1 MSLAQSGHFSRL
13 YRAGPILGVPTAI
26 TRHKRVETDL
36 RQQNAA
42 LEARVR
48 ELTAE
53 LAASEERL
61 RTLVEHAPEAMLV
74 FDAEARRFHNCN
86 GNALRLF
93 GLSREQLLQLGPADI
108 SPEIQPDGRQSTE
121 AARGWIAQAL
131 AGRTPIFEW
140 IHKHADGRL
149 IPCEVRLVRLPAEGR
164 DVVRASIIDN
174 TEHRRRER
182 IQQATYRISEAVH
195 GVQDLHSLY
204 ARVHEIVL
212 GLMPARNFYIAI
224 YDPATGLFTFPYFVD
239 ERDPAPGPRKL
250 SSGLTGSVIRTG
262 KPLLVNSRTQIQRLP
277 AGVAVLA
284 DETTYVETGTPS
296 AVWLGAP
303 LSVRGKPMGVIAVQD
318 YHNELAYGEDD
329 KQLLTFIGEQTALA
343 IERKKAE
350 EDLLKALEREKELGR
365 LKSNFVS
372 LVSHEFR
379 TPLGIIM
386 SSAEILRDYF
396 DSLEPA
402 ERTEHLDSIQ
412 RSTRRMADLMEEVLL
427 LGMFEAGRMDFKPE
441 WLDLGVLVRKIV
453 DEVRSATANA
463 CPIHLEISPESCHAR
478 TDERLFRHIFT
489 NLLSNAVKYSD
500 PGKPVDFVVQREG
513 TRAVCRVRDHGR
525 GIPAEDREWLFRAF
539 HRGRN
544 VADRPGTGLGL
555 VLVKRCVEL
564 HSGSV
569 EVESCPG
576 KGTIFTVLLP
586 LFPASP
592 PQTAATGPPK
602 DIA

>member
-1 MSLAQSGHFSRL
+1 MHS
-13 YRAGPILGVPTAI
+13 AI
-26 TRHKRVETDL
+26 TK
-36 RQQNAA
+36 RQQGETELREANVG
-42 LEARVR
+42 LEARIR
-48 ELTAE
+48 ELEAQ

-61 RTLVEHAPEAMLV
+61 RTLVEHAPEAMVV
-74 FDAEARRFHNCN
+74 FDAEARCFHNCN

-93 GLSREQLLQLGPADI
+93 GLTRDQLLRLGPADI
-108 SPEIQPDGRQSTE
+108 SPDFQPDGRRSSE

-140 IHKHADGRL
+140 IHKHADGRP

-164 DVVRASIIDN
+164 DLVRASIIDN
-174 TEHRRRER
+174 TEHRRRGR
-182 IQQATYRISEAVH
+182 IQQSTYRISEAVH
-195 GVQDLHSLY
+195 AAQDLQSLY

-224 YDPATGLFTFPYFVD
+224 YDAAIGLFTFPYFVD
-239 ERDPAPGPRKL
+239 ERDPAPGPRNL
-250 SSGLTGSVIRTG
+250 DSGLTGSIIRTG
-262 KPLLVNSRTQIQRLP
+262 KPLLVNSRTQIQKLP
-277 AGVAVLA
+277 AGVAVL
-284 DETTYVETGTPS
+284 DDKTTYIETGTPS

-303 LSVRGKPMGVIAVQD
+303 LSVRGQTMGVIAVQD
-318 YHNELAYGEDD
+318 YADDLAYGEDD
-329 KQLLTFIGEQTALA
+329 MQLLAFIGEQTGLA

-402 ERTEHLDSIQ
+402 ERTEHLESIQ

-427 LGMFEAGRMDFKPE
+427 LGRFEAGRVDFKPE
-441 WLDLGVLVRKIV
+441 WLDLCVLAGRIV

-463 CPIHLEISPESCHAR
+463 CPIHLEISSESRRAW

-500 PGKPVDFVVQREG
+500 RGKLVEFTVLRQQN
-513 TRAVCRVRDHGR
+513 RAVCKVRDQGR
-525 GIPAEDREWLFRAF
+525 GIPEEDREWLFRAF

-564 HSGSV
+564 HSGSI
-569 EVESCPG
+569 EVTSRLGEGS
-576 KGTIFTVLLP
+576 TFTVLLP
-586 LFPASP
+586 LFPAP
-592 PQTAATGPPK
+592 GPETALVAPNQNGPRAP
-602 DIA
+602 

>member
-1 MSLAQSGHFSRL
+1 MPASNDRLNNAGQACPVFFVQTATSR
-13 YRAGPILGVPTAI
+13 R
-26 TRHKRVETDL
+26 KRVEIEL
-36 RQQNAA
+36 RELNTA
-42 LEARVR
+42 LEARIR

-74 FDAEARRFHNCN
+74 FDADARCFHNCN

-93 GLSREQLLQLGPADI
+93 GLTREQLLQLGPADI
-108 SPEIQPDGRQSTE
+108 SPEIQPDGRRSIE

-140 IHKHADGRL
+140 IHTHADGRP

-164 DVVRASIIDN
+164 DLIRASIIDN
-174 TEHRRRER
+174 TDRRRRER

-195 GVQDLHSLY
+195 GVQDLRSLY
-204 ARVHEIVL
+204 ARVHEIVI

-224 YDPATGLFTFPYFVD
+224 YDPAMGLVTFPYFVD

-262 KPLLVNSRTQIQRLP
+262 KSLLVNSRTHIQRLP

-284 DETTYVETGTPS
+284 DKTTYIEKGTPS

-303 LSVRGKPMGVIAVQD
+303 LSIRGQTMGVIAVQD
-318 YHNELAYGEDD
+318 YDNDSAYGEED

-343 IERKKAE
+343 IERKKAQ
-350 EDLLKALEREKELGR
+350 EDLLKALECEKELSR

-396 DSLEPA
+396 DSLEQR
-402 ERTEHLDSIQ
+402 ERAEHLDSIQ
-412 RSTRRMADLMEEVLL
+412 RSARRMADLMEEVLL
-427 LGMFEAGRMDFKPE
+427 LGLFEAGRMDFKPE
-441 WLDLGVLVRKIV
+441 WLDLCALTGRIV
-453 DEVRSATANA
+453 DEVRSATASA

-489 NLLSNAVKYSD
+489 NLLSNSVKYSD
-500 PGKPVDFVVQREG
+500 PGKRVDFVVQRQG
-513 TRAVCRVRDHGR
+513 TRAVCKVRDQGR
-525 GIPAEDREWLFRAF
+525 GIPEEDREWLFRAF

-569 EVESCPG
+569 EVESCLG
-576 KGTIFTVLLP
+576 KGTTFTVLLP

-592 PQTAATGPPK
+592 PETVPTVARRNAV
-602 DIA
+602 

>member
-1 MSLAQSGHFSRL
+1 MQ
-13 YRAGPILGVPTAI
+13 TAI
-26 TRHKRVETDL
+26 NRRKRVETDL

-42 LEARVR
+42 LEERVR

-74 FDAEARRFHNCN
+74 LDAEALRFDNCN
-86 GNALRLF
+86 ENALRLF
-93 GLSREQLLQLGPADI
+93 GLSREQLLQLGPAEI
-108 SPEIQPDGRQSTE
+108 SPEIQPDGRPSPE

-140 IHKHADGRL
+140 IHKHADGRS

-164 DVVRASIIDN
+164 DLVRASIIDN

-195 GVQDLHSLY
+195 GVRDLQSLY
-204 ARVHEIVL
+204 ARVHEIVIE
-212 GLMPARNFYIAI
+212 LMPARNFYIAI
-224 YDPATGLFTFPYFVD
+224 HDAAAGLVRFPYFVD
-239 ERDPAPGPRKL
+239 ERDPAPAPRKL
-250 SSGLTGSVIRTG
+250 STGLTGWVIRTG
-262 KPLLVNSRTQIQRLP
+262 KPLLVNRRTHIQKLQ
-277 AGVAVLA
+277 AGLAVL
-284 DETTYVETGTPS
+284 DDQTTYVENGTPA

-303 LSVRGKPMGVIAVQD
+303 LSVRGKTMGVLALQD
-318 YHNELAYGEDD
+318 YNNESAYGEED
-329 KQLLTFIGEQTALA
+329 KQLLTFIGEQTGLA
-343 IERKKAE
+343 IERKQAE
-350 EDLLKALEREKELGR
+350 EDLLKTLEREKELGR
-365 LKSNFVS
+365 LKSDFVS

-386 SSAEILRDYF
+386 SSAEILRDYL

-441 WLDLGVLVRKIV
+441 WLDLSVLAGRIV
-453 DEVRSATANA
+453 DEVRSATGHA
-463 CPIHLEISPESCHAR
+463 CPVRLEISPESRHAR
-478 TDERLFRHIFT
+478 TDERIFRHIFT
-489 NLLSNAVKYSD
+489 NLLSNAIKYSE
-500 PGKPVDFVVQREG
+500 PGKPVHFGVQREG
-513 TRAVCRVRDHGR
+513 TQAVCRVCDQGR
-525 GIPAEDREWLFRAF
+525 GIPPEDREWLFRAF

-544 VADRPGTGLGL
+544 AADRPGTGLGL

-564 HSGSV
+564 HGGSV
-569 EVESCPG
+569 DVESSLG
-576 KGTIFTVLLP
+576 KGTTITVRLP
-586 LFPASP
+586 LFAASP
-592 PQTAATGPPK
+592 SQAASTEPQENGS
-602 DIA
+602 